1 MDKVKKT
8 LVLCSLVAVSS
19 VAMAGLLNYTD
30 AEGNPRIK
38 YIPNWQNPDLIV
50 SEEEYENFRRSDNQL
65 AVEAALE
72 KIGKASGLSYYE
84 IIQLQESSRRQFERE
99 IQEEQRKK
107 AKIRLDDIKPN
118 SGKIE
123 PADWTR

>member
-50 SEEEYENFRRSDNQL
+50 SEEAYENFRRSDNQR
-65 AVEAALE
+65 AVEDALE

-99 IQEEQRKK
+99 IQEDQRKK
-107 AKIRLDDIKPN
+107 AKITLGDIKPN

>member
-19 VAMAGLLNYTD
+19 VAIAGLLNYTD

-50 SEEEYENFRRSDNQL
+50 SEEAYENFRRSDNQR
-65 AVEAALE
+65 AVEDALE

-107 AKIRLDDIKPN
+107 AKITLDDIKPN

>member
-50 SEEEYENFRRSDNQL
+50 SEEAYENFRRSDNQR
-65 AVEAALE
+65 AVEDALE

-99 IQEEQRKK
+99 SQEEQRKK
-107 AKIRLDDIKPN
+107 AKITLNDIKPN

>member
-38 YIPNWQNPDLIV
+38 YIPNWQNPDLTV
-50 SEEEYENFRRSDNQL
+50 SEEAYENFRRSDNQR
-65 AVEAALE
+65 AVEDALE

>member
-50 SEEEYENFRRSDNQL
+50 SEEAYENFRRSDNQR
-65 AVEAALE
+65 AVEDALE

>member
-50 SEEEYENFRRSDNQL
+50 SEEEYESFRRSDNQL

>member
-8 LVLCSLVAVSS
+8 IVLCSLVAVSS
-19 VAMAGLLNYTD
+19 VVMAGLLNYTD

-50 SEEEYENFRRSDNQL
+50 SEEAYENFRRSDNQR
-65 AVEAALE
+65 AVEDALE
-72 KIGKASGLSYYE
+72 KIGKASGLSHYE

-107 AKIRLDDIKPN
+107 AKTRFDDIKPN

>member
-19 VAMAGLLNYTD
+19 AAMAGLLNYTD

-50 SEEEYENFRRSDNQL
+50 SEEAYENFRRSDNQR
-65 AVEAALE
+65 AVEDALE

-107 AKIRLDDIKPN
+107 AKITLDDIKPN

>member
-19 VAMAGLLNYTD
+19 VAMAGILSYTD
-30 AEGNPRIK
+30 SEGNPCFG

-50 SEEEYENFRRSDNQL
+50 SEEEYENFRRSDNQR

-107 AKIRLDDIKPN
+107 AKITLDDIKPN

>member
-50 SEEEYENFRRSDNQL
+50 SEEAYENFRRSDNQR

-107 AKIRLDDIKPN
+107 AKITLDDIKPN

>member
-50 SEEEYENFRRSDNQL
+50 SEEAYENFRRSDNQR
-65 AVEAALE
+65 AVEDALE

-107 AKIRLDDIKPN
+107 AKITLDDIKPN

>member
-107 AKIRLDDIKPN
+107 AKIRLEDIKPN

>member
-8 LVLCSLVAVSS
+8 LVLCSLAAVSS
-19 VAMAGLLNYTD
+19 VAMAGILSYTD
-30 AEGNPRIK
+30 SEGNPCFE

-50 SEEEYENFRRSDNQL
+50 SEEAYENFRRSDSQR
-65 AVEAALE
+65 AVEDALE

>member
-19 VAMAGLLNYTD
+19 VAMAGILSYTD
-30 AEGNPRIK
+30 SEGNPRFE

-50 SEEEYENFRRSDNQL
+50 SEEAYENFRRSDNQR
-65 AVEAALE
+65 AVEDALE

-107 AKIRLDDIKPN
+107 AKISLDDIKPN

>member
-107 AKIRLDDIKPN
+107 AKITLDDIKPN

>member
-19 VAMAGLLNYTD
+19 VAMAGILSYTD
-30 AEGNPRIK
+30 SEGNPRFE

-50 SEEEYENFRRSDNQL
+50 SEEAYENFRRSDNQR
-65 AVEAALE
+65 AVEDALE

-107 AKIRLDDIKPN
+107 R
-118 SGKIE
+118 
-123 PADWTR
+123 R

>member
-50 SEEEYENFRRSDNQL
+50 SEEAYENFRRSDNQRAFL
-65 AVEAALE
+65 LRNHSVA
-72 KIGKASGLSYYE
+72 GKLSTA
-84 IIQLQESSRRQFERE
+84 I
-99 IQEEQRKK
+99 
-107 AKIRLDDIKPN
+107 
-118 SGKIE
+118 
-123 PADWTR
+123 

>member
-65 AVEAALE
+65 AVEAVLE

-107 AKIRLDDIKPN
+107 AKITLDDIKPN

>member
-1 MDKVKKT
+1 MDKVKMT

-19 VAMAGLLNYTD
+19 VAMAGLLSYTD

-50 SEEEYENFRRSDNQL
+50 SEEEYENFRRSDNQR

-107 AKIRLDDIKPN
+107 AKITLDDIKPN